1 MNQSPISRT
10 ETHSPAKVLLLT
22 NDLTSPHGVREGI
35 RRAGSSAILETAA
48 AREEFLS
55 RLHSDQI
62 DLILA
67 AATGLPELPIAEI
80 LELSRNTAAKHIPVV
95 LIGTDG
101 EEWEAVQALRNGV
114 SDYVRVTQLGRL
126 PAIIERALREQRDR
140 DRQVVGQVELDH
152 AAEILRESQK
162 LLTLG
167 RLAASIA
174 HEINNPLESITNL
187 LYLLEIDHESPE
199 KSAEY
204 LKMAQREL
212 NRVVQISKQTLTFSR
227 ETSSP
232 EHLYLAELVEEVLV
246 LHRRKIAAKNLRVI
260 RQYETSEAITGFS
273 GEMRQV
279 LSNLIANAIEATG
292 ENGKVV
298 LRIRFAR
305 KWSDPGVLGL
315 RFSVADNGSGISP
328 EARKRLGEPFFT
340 TKGHSG
346 TGLGL
351 WVTQSILSRYGGSLR
366 MRSSV
371 SRLRHGT
378 VFSIFFPTNM
388 RPLAVTPGENGS
400 NGVTQEKAALDS
412 GSRSSGKGL
421 NSESR
426 LRVSG
431 I

>member
-1 MNQSPISRT
+1 MSQSPIPRP
-10 ETHSPAKVLLLT
+10 ETQSLAKILLLA
-22 NDLTSPHGVREGI
+22 NDLTSLHGVREGI
-35 RRAGSSAILETAA
+35 RRAGSSAILDMAA
-48 AREEFLS
+48 TRDEFLS
-55 RLHSDQI
+55 LLRSDQI
-62 DLILA
+62 DLILTA
-67 AATGLPELPIAEI
+67 TTGLQELPVAEI
-80 LELSRNTAAKHIPVV
+80 LELARNASKHIPVV
-95 LIGTDG
+95 LIGKDG
-101 EEWEAVQALRNGV
+101 EEWEAVQALRDGV

-140 DRQVVGQVELDH
+140 DRQIIGQTELGRT
-152 AAEILRESQK
+152 AEILRESQK

-187 LYLLEIDHESPE
+187 LYLMEIDHESQD

-204 LKMAQREL
+204 LRMAQREL
-212 NRVVQISKQTLTFSR
+212 NRVVQICKQTLTFSK
-227 ETSSP
+227 ETNSP
-232 EHLYLAELVEEVLV
+232 ERLYLAELIEEVLV
-246 LHRRKIAAKNLRVI
+246 LYGRKLADKNLRVI
-260 RQYETSEAITGFS
+260 RQYESPEAITGFS

-279 LSNLIANAIEATG
+279 LSNLIANAIEANG
-292 ENGKVV
+292 ENGTIV

-315 RFSVADNGSGISP
+315 RLSVADSGSGISP

-371 SRLRHGT
+371 SRVRHGT
-378 VFSIFFPTNM
+378 VFSIFLPTNM
-388 RPLAVTPGENGS
+388 RPLAVTLGGNGS
-400 NGVTQEKAALDS
+400 NTTNSRKIDLDS
-412 GSRSSGKGL
+412 NLQSSEMGL
-421 NSESR
+421 NNEYR
-426 LRVSG
+426 LRAQG
-431 I
+431 K